1 MDGVGSWPMRDFLLD
16 YYVFRQMNE
25 KDFMRGVGG
34 EACCGAH
41 HAPRATHRISDEDGL
56 YIKIQ
61 Y

>member
-34 EACCGAH
+34 EACCGAQ
-41 HAPRATHRISDEDGL
+41 APLAQHVAFRKKMV
-56 YIKIQ
+56 YNNIQ